1 MTIIRG
7 IRSTKRSQTA
17 RSCGWL
23 LAASLA
29 LAAAP
34 AVAADADP
42 CRGHWVRNL
51 AGPHAVTRQP
61 MTDVA
66 SLQKRLPELEPSI
79 RTVIGRDPSLGPAVA
94 DAVIAA
100 IRDGSDIRV
109 RLMLSDEPVRW
120 MAYQPEPGRIEAI
133 APACLR
139 LERHYEAFE
148 IDVEVPGPAPLAQAP
163 ECAIA
168 VTRTCA
174 DDDRSFTVD
183 LRGSSPGARVTMALG
198 NQPAAG
204 VEGPGQN
211 WTVRD
216 PGPYDL
222 DATFTVRVEG
232 GPAPARSARVL
243 RFLMPRICGNLAY
256 LGEAPSRTIAAA
268 ETLASCEES
277 VIVERCAPVAAA
289 LPPAAPVVAAV
300 DRCEEGWILR
310 PFLFGYFP
318 TGGAQRRDIDLPW
331 TGPAR
336 ESFEVD
342 DGYGVGLSL
351 ERRLGAV
358 LGVEAAVM
366 VGRGDS
372 EYTLNDRGT
381 TGSASHTV
389 TFQALTLGPN
399 FHLLGCGGADL
410 YIGPFAGYGGFAD
423 PNYWVG
429 EHRFVASFDRRFL
442 WGAQIGLDVPFR
454 ADSPWGFHGGL
465 RYVDFSQDT
474 DAGSLAVDPLL
485 VELGLAY
492 RF

>member
-1 MTIIRG
+1 MTMNRG
-7 IRSTKRSQTA
+7 IRSKKRWQTA
-17 RSCGWL
+17 GGCVLL
-23 LAASLA
+23 LAAGLA

-34 AVAADADP
+34 AAAADADL

-51 AGPHAVTRQP
+51 AGPHAVTRQA

-66 SLQKRLPELEPSI
+66 SLQRRLPELEASI
-79 RTVIGRDPSLGPAVA
+79 RTVIGQDASLGPAVA

-100 IRDGSDIRV
+100 IRDGSAIRQ
-109 RLMLSDEPVRW
+109 RLMLRDEPVRW
-120 MAYQPEPGRIEAI
+120 MAYQPAPGRIEVI
-133 APACLR
+133 SPACLQ

-148 IDVEVPGPAPLAQAP
+148 IDVEIPNPAPLAQAP
-163 ECAIA
+163 ECAISA
-168 VTRTCA
+168 IRTCA

-183 LRGSSPGARVTMALG
+183 LRGSSPGARVTMAVG
-198 NQPAAG
+198 GQPEAV
-204 VEGPGQN
+204 VEGPGQSWN
-211 WTVRD
+211 VRD

-222 DATFTVRVEG
+222 DTTFTVRVDG
-232 GPAPARSARVL
+232 GPAPARTARVL

-256 LGEAPSRTIAAA
+256 LGEAPSRTIPAT

-277 VIVERCAPVAAA
+277 VVVEGCAAPPPV
-289 LPPAAPVVAAV
+289 APVVAAV
-300 DRCEEGWILR
+300 DRCEDEWTLR
-310 PFLFGYFP
+310 PYLFGYFP
-318 TGGAQRRDIDLPW
+318 TGGQQRRDIDLIW

-351 ERRLGAV
+351 ERRMGPVFGL
-358 LGVEAAVM
+358 EAAVM

-372 EYTLNDRGT
+372 VYTLNDRGT

-410 YIGPFAGYGGFAD
+410 YVGPFVGYGGFAD

-429 EHRFVASFDRRFL
+429 DHRFIASFDRRFL

-454 ADSPWGFHGGL
+454 ADGPWGFHGGL

-474 DAGSLAVDPLL
+474 DAGSLKVDPLL